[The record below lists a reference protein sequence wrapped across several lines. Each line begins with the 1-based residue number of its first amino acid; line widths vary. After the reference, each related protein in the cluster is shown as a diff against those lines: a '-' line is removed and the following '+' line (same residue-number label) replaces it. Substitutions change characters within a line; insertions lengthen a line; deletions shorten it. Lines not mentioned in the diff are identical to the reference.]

1 MPITVLL
8 IESDAH
14 HAQAVVDALADPWSG
29 WRVDVSE
36 SMAQA
41 RARLSRQVPDIVLV
55 AQRTVDGSAFDLLQS
70 LTGVPAIIIVRAGA
84 ETHAAQALR
93 HGFDDFAVQ
102 DTAQEYLLSLPSQIE
117 AVLERS
123 TSARAREQ
131 AEALLARQHR
141 LLQAITR
148 AQAMFIASAG
158 PHAAFAAL
166 LDELMALTHSEFG
179 LVGQVQRAQDGHPFL
194 RVHAMTDISWD
205 AASRKRLDQ
214 HAGGGMVFDNVDS
227 LVGAALVSE
236 SPVISNNAAQ
246 DPRSAGPPPG
256 HPPIH
261 TYLGLPIQA
270 AGELVAMVG
279 LANRAGGYTE
289 ADVHF
294 LQPLLST
301 VGQLELARR
310 AETARCQVE
319 AELARTSEL
328 LAEKTRTL
336 EVTLASVSQ
345 GISKVDAEGRIRIF
359 NRRYL
364 ELLDLPEALLA
375 SQPFVDEVVQFQ
387 TARGDFGPDFGWIE
401 PTARDYVGTAYAKH
415 GGRLTVPD
423 AYVRRT
429 RDGRYIEV
437 RTRALEQGGRVRTFT
452 DVTDYLSTLEAL
464 RQSEERWR
472 SLTQLSSDWY
482 WEQDAQFRFV
492 RVEGDSQKA
501 TGVRGE
507 LNYGL
512 TRWEL
517 PGVVVSQAQWREHR
531 RALEAHEV
539 FLDFEMQ
546 RRTRNGDFIW
556 VSVSGQPIFDAE
568 GTFAGYRGVARDIT
582 ERKLAEAEIQRLAFY
597 DELTGLPN
605 RRLLTDRLERALTL
619 CARSGSHGAVLFLD
633 LDNFKSIND
642 TLGHEWGD
650 RLLVLAGAR
659 LSACVRASDTVARL
673 GGDEFVVVIE
683 ALNAEAVVAA
693 PEAEAVGQKLLAAL
707 NQPYLVDGGR
717 ELHSTPSIGVALFR
731 DAQQSAQELLKR
743 ADLAMY
749 QAKAQGRNT
758 LCFFDPAVHAA
769 ASARSALESDIRQ
782 AIARQ
787 EFCLHFQPVVD
798 EIGAVLGAEALV
810 RWTHPLRGMVAPGDF
825 IPLAEQTGLIVPLG
839 RQVLALA
846 CTQLAAWAREERTAP
861 WSVSV
866 NVSAQEFRQRD
877 FVQHVLGALQAAGA
891 SPARLTLELTESLL
905 LHDVEDCIHKM
916 HALRAQGIGFSL
928 DDFGTGYSSLSYLKR
943 LPLDQLKID
952 QSFVRDVLSDP
963 NDATIARAIIT
974 LAHSLGLAVVA
985 EGVETEAQHAFLLHN
1000 GCKRFQ
1006 GYLFS
1011 QPKPAEFL

>member
-437 RTRALEQGGRVRTFT
+437 RT
-452 DVTDYLSTLEAL
+452 
-464 RQSEERWR
+464 
-472 SLTQLSSDWY
+472 
-482 WEQDAQFRFV
+482 
-492 RVEGDSQKA
+492 
-501 TGVRGE
+501 
-507 LNYGL
+507 
-512 TRWEL
+512 
-517 PGVVVSQAQWREHR
+517 
-531 RALEAHEV
+531 
-539 FLDFEMQ
+539 
-546 RRTRNGDFIW
+546 
-556 VSVSGQPIFDAE
+556 
-568 GTFAGYRGVARDIT
+568 
-582 ERKLAEAEIQRLAFY
+582 
-597 DELTGLPN
+597 
-605 RRLLTDRLERALTL
+605 
-619 CARSGSHGAVLFLD
+619 
-633 LDNFKSIND
+633 
-642 TLGHEWGD
+642 
-650 RLLVLAGAR
+650 
-659 LSACVRASDTVARL
+659 
-673 GGDEFVVVIE
+673 
-683 ALNAEAVVAA
+683 
-693 PEAEAVGQKLLAAL
+693 
-707 NQPYLVDGGR
+707 
-717 ELHSTPSIGVALFR
+717 
-731 DAQQSAQELLKR
+731 
-743 ADLAMY
+743 
-749 QAKAQGRNT
+749 
-758 LCFFDPAVHAA
+758 
-769 ASARSALESDIRQ
+769 
-782 AIARQ
+782 
-787 EFCLHFQPVVD
+787 
-798 EIGAVLGAEALV
+798 
-810 RWTHPLRGMVAPGDF
+810 
-825 IPLAEQTGLIVPLG
+825 
-839 RQVLALA
+839 
-846 CTQLAAWAREERTAP
+846 
-861 WSVSV
+861 
-866 NVSAQEFRQRD
+866 
-877 FVQHVLGALQAAGA
+877 
-891 SPARLTLELTESLL
+891 PAR
-905 LHDVEDCIHKM
+905 
-916 HALRAQGIGFSL
+916 
-928 DDFGTGYSSLSYLKR
+928 
-943 LPLDQLKID
+943 
-952 QSFVRDVLSDP
+952 
-963 NDATIARAIIT
+963 
-974 LAHSLGLAVVA
+974 
-985 EGVETEAQHAFLLHN
+985 
-1000 GCKRFQ
+1000 
-1006 GYLFS
+1006 
-1011 QPKPAEFL
+1011 